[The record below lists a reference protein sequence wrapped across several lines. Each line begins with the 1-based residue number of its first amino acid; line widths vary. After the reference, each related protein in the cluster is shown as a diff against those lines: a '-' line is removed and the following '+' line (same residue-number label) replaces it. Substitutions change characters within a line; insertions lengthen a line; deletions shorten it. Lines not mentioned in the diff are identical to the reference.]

1 MAEAKV
7 LSNQQIIIENQ
18 KTIIANQEQIQ
29 ENQKAL
35 TRILANQ
42 KKILALLAR

>member
-7 LSNQQIIIENQ
+7 LSNQKIIIENQ

-35 TRILANQ
+35 PQILANQ
-42 KKILALLAR
+42 DKILALLAR

>member
-1 MAEAKV
+1 MAEGKV

-18 KTIIANQEQIQ
+18 KIIIANQQQIQ

-35 TRILANQ
+35 SKVPANQ

>member
-1 MAEAKV
+1 MAEGKV

-18 KTIIANQEQIQ
+18 K
-29 ENQKAL
+29 AL
-35 TRILANQ
+35 SKVLANQ